1 VRREVGIIFAVMV
14 GGVSVAQAQTAL
26 DQSNTV
32 IIQRDTKPQ
41 VEAPAPSTISVES
54 ESGDTPQPQ
63 AAPSTGLFIGAIRV
77 SGARAVPI
85 EAFSAAIEP
94 FIGRSLT
101 NADMAMASRAVAD
114 VARARG
120 FKFASA
126 YVAPQSLS
134 LGVLTITL
142 DEGAIAS
149 VRIEGSKNRQIRRIL
164 SALEGAAMPY
174 AEVERRLLLVAD
186 LPGITLGK
194 VRFLREGTRGV
205 LLVAVSEDR
214 VSGRAGFDSLGS
226 RSSGPVRAIVSASV
240 ANLAVPGDAVT
251 VQAAATPVE
260 PGELAFARLSYALP
274 VDADGTVVSG
284 SFAYGRSEPGGV
296 LKQFDSVGDSVSYE
310 LTLRRQLL
318 RSRSSNLY
326 IAASLEHVA
335 SRQSLFGRRARD
347 TRIDSFTLS
356 LGGNRTLW
364 GGRLRSEIS
373 ITQGLGGT
381 KRGDPLAS
389 RRDAG
394 SGFTKLNLDADWTGK
409 LADSVSLRLATLV
422 QISADPLFSEQEIGL
437 GGARFGRGYSFS
449 ERSGDSGALGLAELR
464 TDLRRITP
472 WLEWAQPYV
481 FIDGGR
487 VTNIDGGFGGGSLL
501 SGGGG
506 VRTRFGGID
515 FGVESAYPLTS
526 ERFDSGDH
534 SPRFNLQL
542 STRF

>member
-1 VRREVGIIFAVMV
+1 MRRGVGTIFAVMV

-41 VEAPAPSTISVES
+41 AEAPAPSTVTVES
-54 ESGDTPQPQ
+54 DASDAPQPQ
-63 AAPSTGLFIGAIRV
+63 AAPAAGLFIGAIRV
-77 SGARAVPI
+77 SGARAIPI
-85 EAFSAAIEP
+85 DAFSAAIEP
-94 FIGRSLT
+94 FIGRSLS
-101 NADMAMASRAVAD
+101 NADMALASRAVAD

-120 FKFASA
+120 YKFASA

-142 DEGAIAS
+142 DEGAIAT
-149 VRIEGSKNRQIRRIL
+149 VRVEGSKNRQVRQIL

-174 AEVERRLLLVAD
+174 SEVERRLLLVAD
-186 LPGITLGK
+186 QPGVTLGK
-194 VRFLREGTRGV
+194 VRFVREGTRGV

-214 VSGRAGFDSLGS
+214 LSGRAGFDSLGS
-226 RSSGPVRAIVSASV
+226 RSSGPVRAIVSAS
-240 ANLAVPGDAVT
+240 AASLAVPGDAVS
-251 VQAAATPVE
+251 VQAAATPVD
-260 PGELAFARLSYALP
+260 PGELAFARLSYLLP
-274 VDADGTVVSG
+274 VDADGTVISG
-284 SFAYGRSEPGGV
+284 SFAYGRSEPGGF
-296 LKQFDSVGDSVSYE
+296 LKQFNSVGHSISYD

-318 RSRSSNLY
+318 RSRTSNMFV
-326 IAASLEHVA
+326 AVAFEHVA
-335 SRQSLFGRRARD
+335 SRQSLLGQRARD
-347 TRIDSFTLS
+347 TQIDSFTLS
-356 LGGNRTLW
+356 FGGNRTLW
-364 GGRLRSEIS
+364 GGRLRSEAS
-373 ITQGLGGT
+373 LTQGLGGT

-394 SGFTKLNLDADWTGK
+394 SGFTKLTLDADWTGTI
-409 LADSVSLRLATLV
+409 ADAISLRLATLV

-449 ERSGDSGALGLAELR
+449 ERSGDRGALGLAELR
-464 TDLRRITP
+464 TDLRKIAP

-487 VTNIDGGFGGGSLL
+487 VTNVDGGFGGGSLL

-506 VRTRFGGID
+506 VRTRLGRID

-534 SPRFNLQL
+534 APRFNLQL